1 MSRGT
6 QCIFLINIL
15 PIVIRKS
22 NLIVVLT
29 YNYVSLKVKLIYY
42 LFNENEKRI
51 ITAQY
56 LKIDNYQIPDA
67 VNVIESRIIIKLNV
81 D

>member
-15 PIVIRKS
+15 PIAIRKS
-22 NLIVVLT
+22 KLTVVLT
-29 YNYVSLKVKLIYY
+29 YNYVSLKVKLINY

-51 ITAQY
+51 ITA
-56 LKIDNYQIPDA
+56 
-67 VNVIESRIIIKLNV
+67 
-81 D
+81 